1 MLVVTLYNCK
11 CGVNSENEGWLF
23 EGEID
28 FPSDEERIEP
38 EQYVAAA
45 MVRLLVTAGI

>member
-1 MLVVTLYNCK
+1 MVFRQSSTPLRG
-11 CGVNSENEGWLF
+11 GVIGWLI

-28 FPSDEERIEP
+28 FLLEEERIEP